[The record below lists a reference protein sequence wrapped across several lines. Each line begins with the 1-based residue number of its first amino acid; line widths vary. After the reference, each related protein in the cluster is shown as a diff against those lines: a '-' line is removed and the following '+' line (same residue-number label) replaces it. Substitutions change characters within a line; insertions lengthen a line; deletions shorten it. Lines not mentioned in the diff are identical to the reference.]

1 MSKRLILKIVQEII
15 HTSLIFGFHFEPLKE
30 QLIGLELQ
38 NAIDLFFRCSYFEI
52 LEVLQHYLVVGN
64 VIYFALVSKE
74 AQYILAF
81 LEGVVFLDEDQG
93 GSGGFELL
101 GQGLVE
107 DGLYLLQ
114 MEQNVQVY

>member
-1 MSKRLILKIVQEII
+1 M
-15 HTSLIFGFHFEPLKE
+15 
-30 QLIGLELQ
+30 
-38 NAIDLFFRCSYFEI
+38 
-52 LEVLQHYLVVGN
+52 GN
-64 VIYFALVSKE
+64 VVYFALVPKE

-81 LEGVVFLDEDQG
+81 LEGVVFLDEYEG